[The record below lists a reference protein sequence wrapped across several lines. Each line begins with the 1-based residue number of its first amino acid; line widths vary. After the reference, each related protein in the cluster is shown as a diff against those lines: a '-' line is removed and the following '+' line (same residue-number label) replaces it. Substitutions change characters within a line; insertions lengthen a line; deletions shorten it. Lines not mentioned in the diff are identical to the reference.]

1 MLLPG
6 AMTKPRAIAGRVRRD
21 LRRRLVKGNERSRW
35 LARRGTARFRLPP
48 TFLVIGAQK
57 AGTSSLYWY
66 LKEHPAILC
75 ASPKEVHY
83 FDHAHHQGSGW
94 YVAHFPLA
102 PRAAVARK
110 RVGVRPVVGEVT
122 PEYLFNP
129 LVPERVRAF
138 DPAMKLIAILRDPVT
153 RAYSQYHMQIRQ
165 RREPHTFED
174 ALALEA
180 SALPAELQRV
190 LSDPS
195 ASSREAHRLAYVAR
209 GRYAEQLERWLE
221 FFPREQLFVLTSDEL
236 RADPA
241 DAMSGIAHFLD
252 IPEYRSATYT
262 MSSVKE
268 YPPMDP
274 ATSEHLARIFE
285 SDNRRLELL
294 LGRALDWTRPQ
305 AVTRESRPQ

>member
-1 MLLPG
+1 
-6 AMTKPRAIAGRVRRD
+6 
-21 LRRRLVKGNERSRW
+21 LR
-35 LARRGTARFRLPP
+35 P

-66 LKEHPAILC
+66 LREHPAILC

-83 FDHAHHQGSGW
+83 FDHAYQQGSGW

-102 PRAAVARK
+102 PRAAVARR
-110 RVGVRPVVGEVT
+110 RVDLPPVVGEVT
-122 PEYLFNP
+122 PAYLFNP

-153 RAYSQYHMQIRQ
+153 RAYSQYHMQLRQ
-165 RREPHTFED
+165 GRETRSFED
-174 ALALEA
+174 ALAHEA
-180 SALPAELQRV
+180 SALPAELERI

-195 ASSREAHRLAYVAR
+195 ASSETAQRLAYVRR

-241 DAMSGIAHFLD
+241 DAMSRIAHFLD
-252 IPEYRSATYT
+252 IPEYRSATYA
-262 MSSVKE
+262 MSGVKK

-274 ATSEHLARIFE
+274 ATTEHLARIFE
-285 SDNRRLELL
+285 TDNRRLELL
-294 LGRALDWTRPQ
+294 VGRALDWTRPQ
-305 AVTRESRPQ
+305 AVTREP